1 MCGYL
6 VNASPIKPDNLIE
19 EQEGREQCVLGL
31 SEESERE
38 RSAFGDRADESM
50 EIIHKLEET
59 EHFTGQAGGLV
70 DILSSARLS
79 ITHEL
84 GSVLYRSAYLVPR
97 LRLVQIH
104 Y

>member
-1 MCGYL
+1 MRSWT
-6 VNASPIKPDNLIE
+6 APKKPE
-19 EQEGREQCVLGL
+19 ESDEKEVDKQSKAKIIYL
-31 SEESERE
+31 SEESKRE

-59 EHFTGQAGGLV
+59 EDFTGQAGGLV

-84 GSVLYRSAYLVPR
+84 GSVLYSSAYLVPR

-104 Y
+104 N